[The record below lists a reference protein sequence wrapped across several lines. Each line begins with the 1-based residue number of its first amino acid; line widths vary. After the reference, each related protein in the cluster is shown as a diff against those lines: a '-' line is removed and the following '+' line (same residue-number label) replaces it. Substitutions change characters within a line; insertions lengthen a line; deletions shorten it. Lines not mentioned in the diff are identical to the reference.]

1 MRKILLASHGKTAS
15 GIKSTIDLFLGNLEI
30 TCIDAYVQGQQDN
43 FMDTIH
49 AFITAMKD
57 DDEAYIFT
65 DIVGGSVHQKVV
77 GEVLKST
84 KKNIVV
90 ITNMN
95 VAIVIE
101 LLTSPKM
108 KTVEE
113 INSMV
118 MQSNMMPM
126 AIETSILLN
135 KQIDTGDNDS
145 FLD

>member
-1 MRKILLASHGKTAS
+1 MRKILFASHGKTAS

-126 AIETSILLN
+126 AIETSTLLN